1 MTVNNTCETACV
13 DAGKVLHI
21 REELKM
27 VNLEETAQLFKI
39 LAEENRLKII
49 FSLLNADEL
58 CVCDIATVTGMTTAN
73 ASHHLRNLH
82 AQNFV
87 QFRKEGR
94 LSFYSLSDDR
104 VRQLFMKALVTKE
117 KGKVHV

>member
-1 MTVNNTCETACV
+1 MTVNNTCETDCV

-21 REELKM
+21 QEELKQ
-27 VNLEETAQLFKI
+27 VNMEETAQLFKI
-39 LAEENRLKII
+39 MAEENRLKII
-49 FSLLNADEL
+49 FALLHAEEL
-58 CVCDIATVTGMTTAN
+58 CVCDLAIVAGMTTAN

-87 QFRKEGR
+87 EYRKEGR

-104 VRQLFMKALVTKE
+104 VKKLLMKALITKE
-117 KGKVHV
+117 KGKVNV

>member
-1 MTVNNTCETACV
+1 MVENNICATDCV

-21 REELKM
+21 QEEIER
-27 VNLEETAQLFKI
+27 VDIEETTRLFKI

-49 FSLLNADEL
+49 LALLHAEEL
-58 CVCDIATVTGMTTAN
+58 CVCDLAILTGMTTAN
-73 ASHHLRNLH
+73 SSHHLRNLH
-82 AQNFV
+82 AQGFV

-104 VRQLFMKALVTKE
+104 VKRLLMKALITKE
-117 KGKVHV
+117 EGNVHV